1 MDGRGRTEW
10 VAREEDPMASVG
22 RLDAAQAQ
30 GEDRQNLRKVVAAS
44 FIGTTIEWYDF
55 FLYGTAAALVF
66 GDLFFPGSSPL
77 IGTLSAFGTFA
88 VGFCARP
95 LGGLIF
101 GHFGD
106 RIGRKTM
113 LVTSLLIMGLATFL
127 IGCLP
132 THATIGIWA
141 PILLVV
147 LRFAQGIGVGGEW
160 GGAVLMSVEHA
171 PKGKRGFY
179 GSWPQMGVP
188 AGLLLSTVVFT
199 IVQSATSEDQFA
211 AWGWRIPFLVSI
223 VLVAVGLFVRLAVME
238 SPAFREVEK
247 TGAQSDKPIVD
258 VVREHKRDVLTAMG
272 MRIAENGCF
281 YIFTVFV
288 LAYGEDTLKLSKN
301 TMLTGVIIAAAL
313 GLLTVPLYGALSD
326 RFGRNKL
333 YMAGAVFTLLF
344 AYPFFAMLD
353 TKEPVLI
360 WLAIVLAVNVGH
372 DLMYGPQAAYFS
384 ELFGT
389 RVRYTGASIGYQL
402 ASVFGGG
409 FAPLIAVALLAAGG
423 GEPYLVALYMVGMGL
438 ITVVATY
445 FARETY
451 QSDIGDVRADEARP
465 ATGRFVRKP
474 AEDRESTTVR

>member
-1 MDGRGRTEW
+1 
-10 VAREEDPMASVG
+10 MASVE
-22 RLDAAQAQ
+22 RLDAARP
-30 GEDRQNLRKVVAAS
+30 GDEEKQNLRKVVAAS

-66 GDLFFPGSSPL
+66 GELFFPGSSPL
-77 IGTLSAFGTFA
+77 MGTLAAFGTFA
-88 VGFCARP
+88 AGFAARP
-95 LGGLIF
+95 LGGIVF

-106 RIGRKTM
+106 RIGRKAM
-113 LVTSLLIMGLATFL
+113 LVTSLLIMGVATFL

-132 THATIGIWA
+132 THASIGILA

-179 GSWPQMGVP
+179 GAFPQMGVP
-188 AGLLLSTVVFT
+188 AGLLLSTVAFIT
-199 IVQSATSEDQFA
+199 VQNATTEDQFM

-223 VLVAVGLFVRLAVME
+223 VLVAVGLFIRLAVME
-238 SPAFREVEK
+238 SPAFKEIKDSGTASEK
-247 TGAQSDKPIVD
+247 PLVD
-258 VVREHKRDVLTAMG
+258 LVKEHKRDVLTAMG

-288 LAYGEDTLKLSKN
+288 LAYGEETLNLPKN
-301 TMLTGVIIAAAL
+301 TMLTGVIIAAAI
-313 GLLTVPLYGALSD
+313 GLFTVPLWGALSD
-326 RFGRNKL
+326 RVGRRPL

-344 AYPFFAMLD
+344 VYPFFELLQ

-360 WLAIVLAVNVGH
+360 WLAIVLGVNIGH

-384 ELFGT
+384 ELFAT
-389 RVRYTGASIGYQL
+389 RMRYTGASVGYQL
-402 ASVFGGG
+402 AAVFGGG

-423 GEPYLVALYMVGMGL
+423 DDPYLVAAYMMGL
-438 ITVVATY
+438 GVITVVATY
-445 FARETY
+445 FARETFR
-451 QSDIGDVRADEARP
+451 SDIGEADAPTRAPTE
-465 ATGRFVRKP
+465 RFVRKP
-474 AEDRESTTVR
+474 AEDRERETTGVQ